1 PPAGPRQH
9 AVPPPRRNPPMLRMV
24 LEALQEGEQRRGTSV
39 MAIKLY
45 ILQKYPTVDA
55 IRLKYLLKRA
65 LDTGMQR
72 GLLIRPINS
81 RARGAT
87 GSFKL
92 VPKQK
97 KKIQPRK
104 TATVSAPRRPGEAKE
119 EAPKKDGQTKGEE
132 ARGGKARK
140 APQQPDKA
148 TEAPPG
154 ASGPHGKLKI
164 KGKKDS
170 PAQAE
175 EQPKQ
180 RPGEMKR
187 LISLL
192 GPLLWVG
199 AEHWG
204 QSKGEEARGG
214 KAENA
219 KAHRKTKAGTRSSKP
234 TVPKSENG
242 MTAPAKKKT
251 GNKVLKEA
259 TAQGARKGSKAKAAA
274 VPKDSESEMV
284 PEPLTRKTEV
294 PRGPR
299 RPGTS
304 TTASSSKETRVKAEA

>member
-1 PPAGPRQH
+1 MVYKTSRLAGSLISASVSACNGSRELGLRWFGLWVTSCCPPAGPRQH

-170 PAQAE
+170 PGRCVRGDRRVWAATGC
-175 EQPKQ
+175 KD
-180 RPGEMKR
+180 G
-187 LISLL
+187 
-192 GPLLWVG
+192 G
-199 AEHWG
+199 AG
-204 QSKGEEARGG
+204 SGEEISYLV
-214 KAENA
+214 
-219 KAHRKTKAGTRSSKP
+219 H
-234 TVPKSENG
+234 VP
-242 MTAPAKKKT
+242 
-251 GNKVLKEA
+251 
-259 TAQGARKGSKAKAAA
+259 
-274 VPKDSESEMV
+274 
-284 PEPLTRKTEV
+284 
-294 PRGPR
+294 
-299 RPGTS
+299 
-304 TTASSSKETRVKAEA
+304 

>member
-1 PPAGPRQH
+1 
-9 AVPPPRRNPPMLRMV
+9 MLRMV
-24 LEALQEGEQRRGTSV
+24 LEALQAGEQHRGTSV
-39 MAIKLY
+39 RAIKLY

-55 IRLKYLLKRA
+55 IRFKSLLKRA

-170 PAQAE
+170 PAD
-175 EQPKQ
+175 
-180 RPGEMKR
+180 
-187 LISLL
+187 
-192 GPLLWVG
+192 
-199 AEHWG
+199 
-204 QSKGEEARGG
+204 
-214 KAENA
+214 A

-234 TVPKSENG
+234 TVPKSESG
-242 MTAPAKKKT
+242 VTSLAKKKT

-274 VPKDSESEMV
+274 APKDSESKMV

-304 TTASSSKETRVKAEA
+304 TTASSSKETRVKAEAKS

>member
-1 PPAGPRQH
+1 MAPGSLASSDTLISSASLTSMTSTSGWSGTLKPGPLQH

-24 LEALQEGEQRRGTSV
+24 LEALQAGEQRRGTSV

-170 PAQAE
+170 PAD
-175 EQPKQ
+175 
-180 RPGEMKR
+180 
-187 LISLL
+187 
-192 GPLLWVG
+192 
-199 AEHWG
+199 
-204 QSKGEEARGG
+204 
-214 KAENA
+214 A

-242 MTAPAKKKT
+242 VTAPAKKKT

-274 VPKDSESEMV
+274 APKDSESKMV
-284 PEPLTRKTEV
+284 QPLTTRKTEV

-304 TTASSSKETRVKAEA
+304 TTASSSKETRVKAEAKS

>member
-1 PPAGPRQH
+1 MAPGSLASSDTLISSASLTSMTSTSKWSGTLKPGPRQH
-9 AVPPPRRNPPMLRMV
+9 AIPPPRCNPPMLCMV
-24 LEALQEGEQRRGTSV
+24 LEALQAGEQHRGTSV

-55 IRLKYLLKRA
+55 IWLKYLLKRA

-104 TATVSAPRRPGEAKE
+104 TATVSAPWRPGEAKE
-119 EAPKKDGQTKGEE
+119 EATKKDGQTKGEE

-140 APQQPDKA
+140 APQQPEKA
-148 TEAPPG
+148 IEAPPG
-154 ASGPHGKLKI
+154 ASGPPGKLKI
-164 KGKKDS
+164 KGKKES
-170 PAQAE
+170 PAD
-175 EQPKQ
+175 
-180 RPGEMKR
+180 
-187 LISLL
+187 
-192 GPLLWVG
+192 
-199 AEHWG
+199 
-204 QSKGEEARGG
+204 
-214 KAENA
+214 A
-219 KAHRKTKAGTRSSKP
+219 KAQRKTKARTRSSKP

-242 MTAPAKKKT
+242 VTSPAKKKT

-274 VPKDSESEMV
+274 APKDSESKMV
-284 PEPLTRKTEV
+284 PKPLTRKTEV

-299 RPGTS
+299 RPGMS
-304 TTASSSKETRVKAEA
+304 TAASSSKETRVKAEAKS

>member
-1 PPAGPRQH
+1 MAPGSLASSDTLISSASLTSMTSTSEWSGTLKPASSDIPGPRQH

-24 LEALQEGEQRRGTSV
+24 LEALQAGEQRRGTSV

-72 GLLIRPINS
+72 GLLIRPVNS

-97 KKIQPRK
+97 KRIQPRK
-104 TATVSAPRRPGEAKE
+104 TATASAPRRPGEAKE

-148 TEAPPG
+148 IEAPSG
-154 ASGPHGKLKI
+154 ASGPPGKLKI

-170 PAQAE
+170 PAD
-175 EQPKQ
+175 
-180 RPGEMKR
+180 
-187 LISLL
+187 
-192 GPLLWVG
+192 
-199 AEHWG
+199 
-204 QSKGEEARGG
+204 
-214 KAENA
+214 A
-219 KAHRKTKAGTRSSKP
+219 KAHRKTKARTRSSKP
-234 TVPKSENG
+234 TVPKSGNG
-242 MTAPAKKKT
+242 VTSPAKKKT
-251 GNKVLKEA
+251 GSKVLKEA

-274 VPKDSESEMV
+274 APKDSESKMV

-294 PRGPR
+294 PRGPK
-299 RPGTS
+299 RPGMS
-304 TTASSSKETRVKAEA
+304 TAASSSKETRVKAEAKS